1 MFLRK
6 CHESKRESTG
16 LSAQANDPEVGG
28 ATKGHM
34 ELVCEIEW
42 WQIGSEWLLHSDG
55 HLDLSTEN
63 ILVT

>member
-16 LSAQANDPEVGG
+16 LSAQVNDPEVGG
-28 ATKGHM
+28 AIKGHVQ
-34 ELVCEIEW
+34 LVSRLNDEAKLVQSDYCT
-42 WQIGSEWLLHSDG
+42 DG